1 MEVGSVSP
9 SGTRTYGAQQHHPYR
24 VGDRVFMADENREGI
39 VREVHP
45 ADREGRI
52 YLRVT
57 WVDGRGLMIAPSEA
71 FRRPWEPR
79 RAIS

>member
-1 MEVGSVSP
+1 MDVGSVRP
-9 SGTRTYGAQQHHPYR
+9 SEPRTYGAQHPFR
-24 VGDRVFMADENREGI
+24 VGDKVFMADENREGI

-45 ADREGRI
+45 ADRTGRV

-57 WVDGRGLMIAPSEA
+57 WVDGRGVMIAPSEA

-79 RAIS
+79 RALS